1 MTIMKELYA
10 INDGD
15 LPASMF
21 VFGGVKKREEN
32 TFVSKGRRK
41 LVKMYADE
49 EWLGL
54 LLVSDSCRPAETAL
68 FEGIK

>member
-1 MTIMKELYA
+1 MKELYA

-49 EWLGL
+49 E
-54 LLVSDSCRPAETAL
+54 
-68 FEGIK
+68 